1 MNQIFSTDNKVFR
14 CIDKAVDCV
23 WLSILWLV
31 CCIPVI
37 TIGAATTAMY
47 YVVNKNIRHDRGSLT
62 SEYFKFFKENFK
74 QATAI
79 WLIVAGIYIILGFDY
94 LVLLQ
99 MIRSGSNIA
108 GFFILFLIITILL
121 AMWSVYLF
129 PYLAR
134 FKDTVRQTIKNT
146 FVMALSN
153 SLWSVL
159 IVILL
164 VFSLLAVLT
173 YPMLSIIIPAVY
185 QLLKN
190 QIIERVFLKY
200 MDPEDIEMEREKNRR
215 YYN

>member
-1 MNQIFSTDNKVFR
+1 MNEFFSADNKVFR

-23 WLSILWLV
+23 WLSVLWLV
-31 CCIPVI
+31 CCIPLF

-62 SEYFKFFKENFK
+62 TEYFKFFKENFK
-74 QATAI
+74 QATAV
-79 WLIVAGIYIILGFDY
+79 WLIVAVVYVVLGFDY
-94 LVLLQ
+94 FVLLQ
-99 MIRSGSNIA
+99 MMKDGSSIT
-108 GFFILFLIITILL
+108 GFYILFLAVTLL
-121 AMWSVYLF
+121 LTMWSVYLF

-134 FKDTVRQTIKNT
+134 FEDTVRKTMKNA

-153 SLWSVL
+153 SLWSIL
-159 IVILL
+159 IVVFL
-164 VFSLLAVLT
+164 VLSLLIV
-173 YPMLSIIIPAVY
+173 SICPILAAMIPAIY

-200 MDPEDIEMEREKNRR
+200 MDPKDIETEREKNRR